1 MNAPAAKHTE
11 QERFFYGSG
20 FAIEEIELGAR
31 VLAAKARELK
41 QGNAVGSA
49 VQQKLVAESISKISG
64 EIKALADVVA
74 RVSIAHINRRPRP

>member
-1 MNAPAAKHTE
+1 MTAPATKPTE
-11 QERFFYGSG
+11 QDRFFYGAG
-20 FAIEEIELGAR
+20 FAVDEIELGAR
-31 VLAAKARELK
+31 VLAAKVRELK

-74 RVSIAHINRRPRP
+74 RVTIAHINRRPRP